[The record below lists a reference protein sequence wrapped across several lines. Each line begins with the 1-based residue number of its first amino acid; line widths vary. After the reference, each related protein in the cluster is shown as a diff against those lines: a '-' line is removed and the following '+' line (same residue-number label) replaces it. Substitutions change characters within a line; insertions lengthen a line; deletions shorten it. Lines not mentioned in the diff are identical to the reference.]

1 MKSLLQR
8 VLASTKRSVNSRLV
22 VAIQFAIALT
32 LLTLCPLYANDANW
46 SQFRGPSGDGITS
59 TTELPIQF
67 GETELVRWKT
77 AIHGKAW
84 SSPVTWGSQIW
95 MTTANEEGTELSA
108 VCVDKESGKILR
120 DEILFRV
127 ETPQFCHK
135 FNSYASP
142 TPVIEEGRIYVTFGS
157 PGTACV
163 DTATGK
169 KIWERTDFVCN
180 HFRAAGS
187 SPILWNNSLIM
198 NFDGSDHQFM
208 VALDKA
214 TGNTVWQTPRS
225 VDYQDLDS
233 EGKPKAEGDYR
244 KGFST
249 PHVFERDGQAVLLS
263 SGAKAHYAY
272 DPQNGKELW
281 RFEDLTSHSP
291 CTRPVIGNGFAYIP
305 TGHGKAGLVAIK
317 LGGTGLLDESSVAWR
332 MTKTFSNKP
341 SVTLVDDML
350 FVINDLGI
358 ASCVDA
364 ITGETIWSNRLGGN
378 FSSSPICSEGKLYV
392 GNEDGK
398 FFVFEAS
405 REFKLLAENEFEE
418 GFMASPA
425 ISDKAIYLRTKTHL
439 YRIEKP

>member
-1 MKSLLQR
+1 MNLFPRRAITSRSFLLKR
-8 VLASTKRSVNSRLV
+8 LSRTVACLTAVAFFTFLPASAKES
-22 VAIQFAIALT
+22 
-32 LLTLCPLYANDANW
+32 NW
-46 SQFRGPSGDGITS
+46 SQFRGPTGDGK
-59 TTELPIQF
+59 TTTKELPEKF
-67 GETELVRWKT
+67 GEEEAVRWKT

-84 SSPVTWGSQIW
+84 SSPVIWGSQIW
-95 MTTANEEGTELSA
+95 LTTANEEGTELSV
-108 VCVDKESGKILR
+108 VCVDKESGKLVR
-120 DEILFRV
+120 DQILFRV

-157 PGTACV
+157 PGTACI
-163 DTATGK
+163 DTTTGT

-187 SPILWNNSLIM
+187 SPVLWNNLLIM
-198 NFDGSDHQFM
+198 NFDGSDHQFV

-214 TGNTVWQTPRS
+214 TGKTVWQTPRS
-225 VDYQDLDS
+225 VDFQDLDS
-233 EGKPKAEGDYR
+233 DGKPKAEGDYR

-249 PHVFERDGQAVLLS
+249 PHVFEWDGKAILLS

-281 RFEDLTSHSP
+281 RFEDLSSHSP

-305 TGHGKAGLVAIK
+305 TGHGKAGLVAVK
-317 LGGTGLLDESSVAWR
+317 LGGTGVLDESSVAWR

-364 ITGETIWSNRLGGN
+364 VTGKTVWSNRLGGN
-378 FSSSPICSEGKLYV
+378 FSSSPIYSNGRLYV
-392 GNEDGK
+392 GNEEGK

-405 REFKLLAENEFEE
+405 REFKLLAESEFGE

-425 ISDKAIYLRTKTHL
+425 ISDNAMYLRTKTHL